1 MGSHPINLLF
11 RFLLELLALSAVAYW
26 GYKQSEAWPGL
37 VLAVLVPLGLAVI
50 WGVFNVPA
58 DPSRSGNAPV
68 AVTGIVRLLIETGVF
83 GMAIWSLYDT
93 GHLRLS
99 AILGALVIIHYLIS
113 YDRILWLLS
122 QNN

>member
-11 RFLLELLALSAVAYW
+11 RFLLELLALAAVAFW
-26 GYKQSEAWPGL
+26 GYNQSEAWPGL

-68 AVTGIVRLLIETGVF
+68 AVPGIVRLLIEIGVF

-93 GHLRLS
+93 GHLGLS

>member
-11 RFLLELLALSAVAYW
+11 RFLLELLALAAVAYW

-113 YDRILWLLS
+113 YDSILWLLS